1 MAVALTDATAAAALA
16 LAGAPSP
23 SHRANNSDALTPAGP
38 VRPEKPRTESA
49 ENKHGASTG
58 GNRAELF
65 PLGATMLAWLDAP
78 VKESNTYKIQQQ
90 YLELYDAAVG
100 QMRVVFDEH
109 LASSEFSK
117 LECRAKARALDAQL
131 SAALLTVSQRLIE
144 LKAEVHDPRDAAL
157 PSVLS
162 ALVSTDLPGA
172 FVEDQAN
179 EYNRRLRAD
188 PEFGALVALQ
198 GYPRDVLNRAEE
210 KKLAE
215 DTTHASRA
223 FQDKFR
229 EFLDLDYES
238 LPANTVSAL
247 YKWSTPAAL
256 HALKWQKEQQA
267 RAARSATQRKR
278 GASPGGNGAELFPSG
293 SSVLTSLEVLAEKS
307 LAGRAQKQCPEFYD
321 AAVGLIRAAFDEHL
335 ARSSSSKSEW
345 RTNARALD
353 AQVSAVLRGI
363 TLEKESRK
371 PSGEA
376 RANVLWAL
384 VSADLPRA
392 FVADQANEYHRRL
405 GADPTFGALDTLQ
418 GYPHDVLVRA
428 EELSKL
434 AENTTQ
440 ASQAFQASSPSSWT
454 STTRAWRKTPRPH

>member
-78 VKESNTYKIQQQ
+78 VKESTTYKIQQQ

-179 EYNRRLRAD
+179 E
-188 PEFGALVALQ
+188 
-198 GYPRDVLNRAEE
+198 
-210 KKLAE
+210 
-215 DTTHASRA
+215 
-223 FQDKFR
+223 
-229 EFLDLDYES
+229 
-238 LPANTVSAL
+238 
-247 YKWSTPAAL
+247 
-256 HALKWQKEQQA
+256 
-267 RAARSATQRKR
+267 
-278 GASPGGNGAELFPSG
+278 
-293 SSVLTSLEVLAEKS
+293 
-307 LAGRAQKQCPEFYD
+307 
-321 AAVGLIRAAFDEHL
+321 
-335 ARSSSSKSEW
+335 
-345 RTNARALD
+345 
-353 AQVSAVLRGI
+353 
-363 TLEKESRK
+363 
-371 PSGEA
+371 
-376 RANVLWAL
+376 
-384 VSADLPRA
+384 
-392 FVADQANEYHRRL
+392 
-405 GADPTFGALDTLQ
+405 
-418 GYPHDVLVRA
+418 
-428 EELSKL
+428 
-434 AENTTQ
+434 
-440 ASQAFQASSPSSWT
+440 
-454 STTRAWRKTPRPH
+454 